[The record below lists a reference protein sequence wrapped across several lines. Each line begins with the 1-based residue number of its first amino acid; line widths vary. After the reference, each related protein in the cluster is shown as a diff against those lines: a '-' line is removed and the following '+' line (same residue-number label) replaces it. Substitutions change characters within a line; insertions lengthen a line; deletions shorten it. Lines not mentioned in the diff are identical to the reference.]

1 MYDFQFVVG
10 KCSKCLELAARIL
23 IRAMKIIDKSED
35 IKIDVWLTIIKTI
48 DINDVSTLWTNLI
61 NCIADLTP
69 KNVENCLTKLLE
81 FWMSEFES
89 IEIQTIPHKLEV
101 VSKILHLARG
111 KKIKMENS
119 VRQFICTF
127 ACKSQEESGE
137 ILQKMTALVINL
149 CAAPNQSAVDILK
162 DLLNLEKLG
171 VDQKVQLLFPIVEN
185 DLFETSFKTKLVQC
199 LIKHKN
205 SVRKKLIY
213 FHFQKLFLHVSK
225 FQ

>member
-1 MYDFQFVVG
+1 MFASHGFG
-10 KCSKCLELAARIL
+10 SL
-23 IRAMKIIDKSED
+23 
-35 IKIDVWLTIIKTI
+35 
-48 DINDVSTLWTNLI
+48 
-61 NCIADLTP
+61 
-69 KNVENCLTKLLE
+69 
-81 FWMSEFES
+81 
-89 IEIQTIPHKLEV
+89 
-101 VSKILHLARG
+101 
-111 KKIKMENS
+111 
-119 VRQFICTF
+119 ICTF

-205 SVRKKLIY
+205 SVRSRFISIFRKS
-213 FHFQKLFLHVSK
+213 LF
-225 FQ
+225 